1 MKIVEMDFQDL
12 ESVTDLARQ
21 LGYPNSKK
29 EIETRFIEIQ
39 SQSQYALFVA
49 KSDTNNILGWIQV
62 NVEPISLVVGPRA
75 EIATL
80 VVDEKCRG
88 QNIGKALLARAEEWA
103 HEKKMTLVRLRSNLK
118 RHDAHRFY
126 QREGY
131 EISKVSNIFTKNIGE

>member
-1 MKIVEMDFQDL
+1 MDMTVQDL

-21 LGYPNSKK
+21 LGYPNSQA
-29 EIETRFIEIQ
+29 EIRSRFLEIQ
-39 SQSQYALFVA
+39 NQGQYALFVA
-49 KSDTNNILGWIQV
+49 KSETEQVLGWLQV

-75 EIATL
+75 EIAAL

-88 QNIGKALLARAEEWA
+88 QNIGKALLRYAEKWA
-103 HEKKMTLVRLRSNLK
+103 LEKKISLVRLRSNLK

-131 EISKVSNIFTKNIGE
+131 EISKVSNVFTKNIGG